1 MRKIIPF
8 TLTLLLLPLLLSCG
22 HGGYRA
28 TLNHIDTLLRT
39 DPSTALAITDSLLQY
54 ESNMSRA
61 EQMRTR
67 LYRGV
72 ARIRTYNPVTDDST
86 ATAIAR
92 YYDSH
97 GTPNDRMMAYYLL
110 GCTNRD
116 LGDTPMQLECLQ
128 KAAESADTTRNDC
141 DYYTMVSIY
150 GHLANLYHK
159 QVLPEE
165 ELSVLKKLGESAKKD
180 NDTITEIMAYKLQM
194 GSCYLLK
201 DTDRIFLISDTAQ
214 ILYKQNG
221 YNELAARVLV
231 TPISISI
238 DRGDYSKAKELLR
251 IFENESGLFDTDGNI
266 EKGWE
271 YFYYNKGRYLLG
283 TGKPDSA
290 IIFFRKASG
299 CCIDESIYKG
309 LFNAYI
315 RKHEP
320 DSIAKYGQL
329 FVNANDSAWLAKNS
343 QTVAQ
348 MTAMYDYSRHKKQA
362 EENAVRAEH
371 AERIRTR
378 LFSLLLAVILAS
390 AYIYNKVRKRS
401 KEKISHI
408 SQLYQKTNLLLAD
421 TSSELNRLKEEFQ
434 RRTDEDTTALN
445 EYKQE
450 NADAMDEIQRLNSA
464 IDNYRK
470 QMERTIEDRMEK
482 EFFTTDCYERFRKM
496 SDSSEKT
503 KPGRKDWNT
512 LTSLFCQHFPK
523 HHTYLTASNLRD
535 MQYRY
540 AMLARMGFDDVQI
553 MTLTD
558 KSKQQINKTKQQVNR
573 KLFGQ
578 DTAKNLRQNLKQ
590 LY

>member
-1 MRKIIPF
+1 
-8 TLTLLLLPLLLSCG
+8 
-22 HGGYRA
+22 
-28 TLNHIDTLLRT
+28 
-39 DPSTALAITDSLLQY
+39 
-54 ESNMSRA
+54 
-61 EQMRTR
+61 
-67 LYRGV
+67 
-72 ARIRTYNPVTDDST
+72 
-86 ATAIAR
+86 
-92 YYDSH
+92 
-97 GTPNDRMMAYYLL
+97 
-110 GCTNRD
+110 
-116 LGDTPMQLECLQ
+116 
-128 KAAESADTTRNDC
+128 
-141 DYYTMVSIY
+141 
-150 GHLANLYHK
+150 
-159 QVLPEE
+159 
-165 ELSVLKKLGESAKKD
+165 
-180 NDTITEIMAYKLQM
+180 
-194 GSCYLLK
+194 
-201 DTDRIFLISDTAQ
+201 
-214 ILYKQNG
+214 
-221 YNELAARVLV
+221 
-231 TPISISI
+231 
-238 DRGDYSKAKELLR
+238 
-251 IFENESGLFDTDGNI
+251 
-266 EKGWE
+266 
-271 YFYYNKGRYLLG
+271 
-283 TGKPDSA
+283 
-290 IIFFRKASG
+290 
-299 CCIDESIYKG
+299 
-309 LFNAYI
+309 
-315 RKHEP
+315 
-320 DSIAKYGQL
+320 
-329 FVNANDSAWLAKNS
+329 
-343 QTVAQ
+343 

>member
-1 MRKIIPF
+1 M
-8 TLTLLLLPLLLSCG
+8 
-22 HGGYRA
+22 
-28 TLNHIDTLLRT
+28 
-39 DPSTALAITDSLLQY
+39 
-54 ESNMSRA
+54 
-61 EQMRTR
+61 
-67 LYRGV
+67 
-72 ARIRTYNPVTDDST
+72 PVTDDST

-110 GCTNRD
+110 GCTYRD

-128 KAAESADTTRNDC
+128 KAAEVADTTRTDC

-299 CCIDESIYKG
+299 CGIDESIYKG

-362 EENAVRAEH
+362 EDNAVRAEH
-371 AERIRTR
+371 AEKMRTR
-378 LFSLLLAVILAS
+378 LLLLLISLIFAS
-390 AYIYNKVRKRS
+390 AVIYNKIRKAYKKKMADKEKDLHALEEKYMEAMSAYTEADRDIQLLKLEYVERMQEMNAEKTQLQS
-401 KEKISHI
+401 DIQQLSSQNSQLKGNIEEKIS
-408 SQLYQKTNLLLAD
+408 A
-421 TSSELNRLKEEFQ
+421 LNKLENDIKEE
-434 RRTDEDTTALN
+434 TSI
-445 EYKQE
+445 YKSSLE
-450 NADAMDEIQRLNSA
+450 EKNM
-464 IDNYRK
+464 
-470 QMERTIEDRMEK
+470 TIETLRKDIVSLTAKVNVSNPEALEK
-482 EFFTTDCYERFRKM
+482 EFVASSSYLRIRELIGKKS
-496 SDSSEKT
+496 SD
-503 KPGRKDWNT
+503 DH
-512 LTSLFCQHFPK
+512 LTSAEWKQFAKTFSHCFPD
-523 HHTYLTASNLRD
+523 TYAFLNLNHSLTSDQMRVC
-535 MQYRY
+535 
-540 AMLARMGFDDVQI
+540 MLLKAGLSEGDILLLMDAD
-553 MTLTD
+553 
-558 KSKQQINKTKQQVNR
+558 NKRISRLKAQANK
-573 KLFGQ
+573 KLFGEEN
-578 DTAKNLRQNLKQ
+578 AKTLRNNLNLKK
-590 LY
+590 

>member
-110 GCTNRD
+110 GCTYRD

-299 CCIDESIYKG
+299 CGIDESIYKG

-523 HHTYLTASNLRD
+523 HHTYLTASNL
-535 MQYRY
+535 
-540 AMLARMGFDDVQI
+540 
-553 MTLTD
+553 
-558 KSKQQINKTKQQVNR
+558 
-573 KLFGQ
+573 FGS
-578 DTAKNLRQNLKQ
+578 LV
-590 LY
+590 